1 MIVLKPPPQPY
12 LRIISPV
19 SIRPADGYLPSLPS
33 RFRTISSN
41 SVWLAS
47 NHQHKTMVSSKHLLY
62 VIASLVASISA
73 LSQRSTEEF
82 SLYAYGKGIGGEKVF
97 YIDGGHTR
105 IEDTSLALTRPR
117 WSLRRK
123 CTDREH
129 ESVSCEL
136 YAHHHPGSSH
146 YPHQLIILLVTAPA
160 TDIATTASLT
170 VSSATADIVGEYF
183 AVNTNSN
190 DPVTITTSGTTYT
203 TDGYLFFNGVLVHSS
218 PLQSRFYARPSS
230 VGSYQIYWISD
241 SSAVS
246 TTDVPLAIRSNA
258 PATASD

>member
-1 MIVLKPPPQPY
+1 
-12 LRIISPV
+12 
-19 SIRPADGYLPSLPS
+19 
-33 RFRTISSN
+33 
-41 SVWLAS
+41 
-47 NHQHKTMVSSKHLLY
+47 MVSSKHLLY
-62 VIASLVASISA
+62 VIGSLVASISA
-73 LSQRSTEEF
+73 LSQKSTEEF

-97 YIDGGHTR
+97 YIDGGLYVGNVLT
-105 IEDTSLALTRPR
+105 ESTSL
-117 WSLRRK
+117 
-123 CTDREH
+123 
-129 ESVSCEL
+129 
-136 YAHHHPGSSH
+136 SH
-146 YPHQLIILLVTAPA
+146 VNFTAPA

-246 TTDVPLAIRSNA
+246 TTDVPLAIKSNA